1 MELPPPWR
9 DWDLGLELPDDVSA
23 AEWLVDALRPW
34 DWHGGEGVRI
44 ASFVPDS
51 YKAFARILH
60 PAHGEDGRD
69 VRWADLAAARGTIAG
84 PDTSFSAATGIAH
97 VNGRSVVENRT
108 PSDASLPSR
117 QVARL
122 GTTLAAF
129 TATPDRCVFCFWI
142 GNGFWGGSVSY
153 STGGGNTPEE
163 DEAAIRIAT
172 ERAHREGSEL
182 APVPWLHLPAREYYV
197 FTGALARTQRPFVFE
212 HRWEQSP
219 NMWWP
224 SDRTWFVATEIDGY
238 STYVGGAR
246 SCIDAIVASPDIE
259 AIPVT
264 PETPLDPGPYA

>member
-108 PSDASLPSR
+108 SERREPAQQAGGTARDNAGCLHRYTGSMRVLLLDR
-117 QVARL
+117 QRIL
-122 GTTLAAF
+122 G
-129 TATPDRCVFCFWI
+129 RK
-142 GNGFWGGSVSY
+142 
-153 STGGGNTPEE
+153 
-163 DEAAIRIAT
+163 R
-172 ERAHREGSEL
+172 
-182 APVPWLHLPAREYYV
+182 
-197 FTGALARTQRPFVFE
+197 
-212 HRWEQSP
+212 
-219 NMWWP
+219 
-224 SDRTWFVATEIDGY
+224 
-238 STYVGGAR
+238 
-246 SCIDAIVASPDIE
+246 
-259 AIPVT
+259 
-264 PETPLDPGPYA
+264 